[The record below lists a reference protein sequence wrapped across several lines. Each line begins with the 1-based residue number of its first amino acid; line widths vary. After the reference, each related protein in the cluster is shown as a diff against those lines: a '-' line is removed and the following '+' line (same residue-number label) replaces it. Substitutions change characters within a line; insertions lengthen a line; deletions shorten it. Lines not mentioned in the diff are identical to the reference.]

1 MTQGFNVAEQGHVVN
16 ILPPIDITGGVLSDR
31 FTMENHSHATIVI
44 QIGVSAAA
52 ATAIIVNECA
62 AFTEPSPATKNAIAH
77 SIYKE
82 ETAAGDTLG
91 ARTAVLA
98 AGTTPSAND
107 TIMYV
112 IELDARELA
121 DGFPIVELEITNAS
135 ANSVL
140 CSAVAILSGSRYG
153 NTLSATAIA

>member
-1 MTQGFNVAEQGHVVN
+1 MKEITLAEAGHFIN
-16 ILPPIDITGGVLSDR
+16 IVPPIDITGGVTGDI
-31 FTMENHSHATIVI
+31 FTMKNYAHATIVI

-52 ATAIIVNECA
+52 FTKITVNECTDFAGSGATAIP
-62 AFTEPSPATKNAIAH
+62 F

-98 AGTTPSAND
+98 AGLTPSPDD

-112 IELDARELA
+112 IELDASELS
-121 DGFPIVELEITNAS
+121 DGSEFVQLSLTNGVNSVIAS
-135 ANSVL
+135 AL
-140 CSAVAILSGSRYG
+140 AILTGARYG
-153 NTLSATAIA
+153 EDQSPTEIV